1 MSTQAATIK
10 ATDSESDV
18 VVEQDVQKL
27 SGLFA
32 EGRVAQLS
40 GLFLSLAALFAITTP
55 SFAQA
60 PQAEAEKVAAKK
72 KKQKPVTPPV
82 RGSSPAS
89 SVAAGPASGHST
101 GHNQALQAQNPLTP
115 LYSVLNE
122 NDTNFGM
129 GPLHKTQNVLLVEP
143 IIPLKLTPNYNLI
156 TRWITPM
163 ISQPRFAE
171 PVGSFPGIGPQFG
184 LGNIAPQFFFTPA
197 HNGDGFVWGLG
208 ANAWLPT
215 ATDKVL
221 GINKWGGGPTAV
233 GLWIQGPLMTG
244 VLVSNTWAG
253 NQNHGSSV
261 TGDRINQLTVQPFI
275 FYNLPQGWYVA
286 SLPVITADWT
296 VDHNKWTVPIGGA
309 IGRVMP
315 VGDMLMNVRLDF
327 YYNRLLD
334 PAPGI
339 TNVGDWTMKF
349 TMHFL
354 FPTAKVPSL
363 F

>member
-1 MSTQAATIK
+1 MATQPQAAM
-10 ATDSESDV
+10 ESRSDA
-18 VVEQDVQKL
+18 VVEQKFQ
-27 SGLFA
+27 GLRAVFA
-32 EGRVAQLS
+32 AKDRAAQLAVV
-40 GLFLSLAALFAITTP
+40 FFSLAAIFATATP

-60 PQAEAEKVAAKK
+60 PPAKTEKVTNKE
-72 KKQKPVTPPV
+72 KKQKPISAPKLDS
-82 RGSSPAS
+82 SSPAGAS
-89 SVAAGPASGHST
+89 AKSASGQAP
-101 GHNQALQAQNPLTP
+101 GHAQALQAQNPLTP

-122 NDTNFGM
+122 NDTNFRM

-143 IIPLKLTPNYNLI
+143 IIPIKLTPNYNLI
-156 TRWITPM
+156 TRWITPV
-163 ISQPRFAE
+163 IWQPRLAE
-171 PVGSFPGIGPQFG
+171 PVGPFPGVGPEFG

-197 HNGDGFVWGLG
+197 HSGDGFVWGLG
-208 ANAWLPT
+208 ANAWFPT

-221 GINKWGGGPTAV
+221 GVNKWGGGPTAV
-233 GLWIQGPLMTG
+233 ALWIHGPLMTG
-244 VLVSNTWAG
+244 VLISNTWAG

-261 TGDRINQLTVQPFI
+261 TGDRINQLAVQPFI
-275 FYNLPQGWYVA
+275 FYNLAQGWYVA

-315 VGDMLMNVRLDF
+315 VGNMLMNIRLDF

-354 FPTAKVPSL
+354 LPTAKVPSL

>member
-1 MSTQAATIK
+1 MATQTQSATASKSGAARL
-10 ATDSESDV
+10 A
-18 VVEQDVQKL
+18 
-27 SGLFA
+27 
-32 EGRVAQLS
+32 
-40 GLFLSLAALFAITTP
+40 GLFLSLAAILAVATP

-60 PQAEAEKVAAKK
+60 PPAKAEKVVAKK
-72 KKQKPVTPPV
+72 KKQKPVSAPSP
-82 RGSSPAS
+82 GSSS
-89 SVAAGPASGHST
+89 AARAAAEPTSGQSPGHS
-101 GHNQALQAQNPLTP
+101 QALQAQNPLTP

-122 NDTNFGM
+122 NDTNFRM

-143 IIPLKLTPNYNLI
+143 IIPIKLTPNYNLI
-156 TRWITPM
+156 TRWITPV
-163 ISQPRFAE
+163 ISQPRLAE
-171 PVGSFPGIGPQFG
+171 PFGSFPGIGPEFG

-197 HNGDGFVWGLG
+197 HSGDGFVWGLG

-275 FYNLPQGWYVA
+275 FYNLSQGWYVA
-286 SLPVITADWT
+286 SLPLITADWT

-315 VGDMLMNVRLDF
+315 VGDILINARLDF

-349 TMHFL
+349 TMHFVL
-354 FPTAKVPSL
+354 PTAKAPSL